1 MKFGL
6 TGVGSGS
13 TARPELL
20 AEVAK
25 KAEVLGYESVW
36 IPEHLAVPVEIR
48 SPYPYAADGKFPGGP
63 GAALHDPFVAL
74 GFVAACTEKIKLGT
88 GVFVLP
94 LRNPLA
100 VAKAAASVDVLSG
113 GRLLFGVGIGW
124 LAEEFHAVGMPFQD
138 RAARTREWIAILKTL
153 WIQETP
159 QFSGRFHSFPPVG
172 FNPKPVQKPHPPII
186 FGGESRAALKR
197 AAELG
202 DGWFGVRYTPDSV
215 KPQLAL
221 LKELTEKAGRD
232 FSRLDITVGLEPG
245 LSPTVDV
252 VRRFADAGVHRLM
265 VFAPGFI
272 PRSRFATDLYPQ
284 MERFAA
290 EVMAKTAD

>member
-1 MKFGL
+1 MKFAL

-20 AEVAK
+20 AQVAK
-25 KAEVLGYESVW
+25 KAETLGYESVW
-36 IPEHLAVPVEIR
+36 IPEHLAVPVTINA
-48 SPYPYAADGKFPGGP
+48 PYPYSADGKFPGGP

-74 GFVAACTEKIKLGT
+74 AFVAACTEKIKLGT

-100 VAKAAASVDVLSG
+100 VAKAAASVDVLSR
-113 GRLLFGVGIGW
+113 GRLLFGIGIGW
-124 LAEEFHAVGMPFQD
+124 LEDEFNAVGMPFKD
-138 RAARTREWIAILKTL
+138 RAARTREWIAIMKAL
-153 WIQETP
+153 WTEETP
-159 QFSGRFHSFPPVG
+159 QFSGRFHSFPPLG

-186 FGGESRAALKR
+186 FGGESRPARKRTAA
-197 AAELG
+197 LG

-215 KPQLAL
+215 KPRLAL

-232 FSRLDITVGLEPG
+232 FSRIEISVGLEPG
-245 LSPTVDV
+245 LPLTLDTVK
-252 VRRFADAGVHRLM
+252 RFAEVGVHRLM

-272 PRSRFATDLYPQ
+272 PRSRFDTELYPQ
-284 MERFAA
+284 MERFAE
-290 EVMAKTAD
+290 EVIAKT